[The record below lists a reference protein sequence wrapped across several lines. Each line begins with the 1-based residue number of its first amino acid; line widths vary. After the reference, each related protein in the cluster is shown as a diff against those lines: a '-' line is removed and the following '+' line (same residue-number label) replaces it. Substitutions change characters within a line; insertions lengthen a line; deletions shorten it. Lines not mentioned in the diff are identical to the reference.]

1 MYHDYVLVSL
11 IFQNW
16 SKFVIFLYE
25 VKSDLGIVNSG
36 EVNQTTMR
44 DAVVALR
51 RRLARRPQPLAVV
64 LPLQPQPGHR
74 EQRHRF
80 SCRKRQRSC
89 RGGS

>member
-36 EVNQTTMR
+36 EVNQITMR
-44 DAVVALR
+44 DAVVDWVFQS
-51 RRLARRPQPLAVV
+51 RLKSELNYNK
-64 LPLQPQPGHR
+64 LT
-74 EQRHRF
+74 F
-80 SCRKRQRSC
+80 K
-89 RGGS
+89 

>member
-44 DAVVALR
+44 DAVVDWVFQS
-51 RRLARRPQPLAVV
+51 RLKPERNYNKIVI
-64 LPLQPQPGHR
+64 
-74 EQRHRF
+74 
-80 SCRKRQRSC
+80 K
-89 RGGS
+89 

>member
-25 VKSDLGIVNSG
+25 VKPDLGIVNSG

-44 DAVVALR
+44 DAVVDWVFQS
-51 RRLARRPQPLAVV
+51 RLKSEMNYNKIV
-64 LPLQPQPGHR
+64 
-74 EQRHRF
+74 F
-80 SCRKRQRSC
+80 K
-89 RGGS
+89 

>member
-44 DAVVALR
+44 DAVVDWVFQS
-51 RRLARRPQPLAVV
+51 RLKSELNYNK
-64 LPLQPQPGHR
+64 LT
-74 EQRHRF
+74 F
-80 SCRKRQRSC
+80 K
-89 RGGS
+89 

>member
-36 EVNQTTMR
+36 EVNQTTTR
-44 DAVVALR
+44 DAVVDLVFQS
-51 RRLARRPQPLAVV
+51 RLKLERNYNKIV
-64 LPLQPQPGHR
+64 
-74 EQRHRF
+74 F
-80 SCRKRQRSC
+80 K
-89 RGGS
+89 